1 MNVKLLRPY
10 FSAAFLFLGLAF
22 LTVGCEKPEEEIGI
36 NLQPDEDILNV
47 AVIDTFSILSYTLEE
62 DSLRSDKLNPAL
74 VGAYIDP
81 VFGLAEAKHVTELRL
96 STSSP
101 DLLPSGNVDDIVVD
115 SIILALDYQ
124 YGLDDI
130 NHYDGTGAQ
139 YFQVFQVLDSLSVDS
154 AYYDVTEVELDPEDL
169 VKEGMNLIKPNFQDS
184 VTVGEVRLA
193 PQLRIPLK
201 ESFANQIFE
210 AAVDG
215 PITPEEFVSL
225 VKGIS
230 IQVDP
235 NQQNLNNSGI
245 IYFDT
250 FNEGSSLTMYYRDLS
265 GGPEDVDTLAY
276 TFDIRSNTGKYGHF
290 EQEYT
295 FAERSLFYQT
305 RGERSFGQKDLYV
318 QAMAGTKVRVEIPH
332 LENLKDS
339 TNFAINKA
347 ELILPI
353 RSGTTGRHVPP
364 GRIFI
369 FGLDEEERIYI
380 IDDQLDSGVDGF
392 YDDENQQYR
401 FLITRQVQQIL
412 LGQRDNY
419 GFELVTWRAANS
431 ANRVIL
437 NGPDYPSA
445 ENPSNNLRLTLTY
458 TKF

>member
-22 LTVGCEKPEEEIGI
+22 LTVGCEKPEEEIGLD
-36 NLQPDEDILNV
+36 LQPDEDILNV
-47 AVIDTFSILSYTLEE
+47 SVIDTFSIVSYTLEE

-81 VFGLAEAKHVTELRL
+81 VFGLAEAKHITELRL

-101 DLLPSGNVDDIVVD
+101 DLLPSGNIDDIVVD

-124 YGLDDI
+124 LSLDDI
-130 NHYDGTGAQ
+130 THYDGKGAQ
-139 YFQVFQVLDSLSVDS
+139 YFQVFQVIDSLSVDS
-154 AYYDVTEVELDPEDL
+154 SYYDITEVELDTEDL
-169 VKEGMNLIKPNFQDS
+169 VKDGLNLIKPNFQDS
-184 VTVGEVRLA
+184 VTVGETRLA
-193 PQLRIPLK
+193 PQLRIPIK
-201 ESFANQIFE
+201 ESFADQIFE
-210 AAVDG
+210 AALDG

-235 NQQNLNNSGI
+235 DQQNLNGSGI

-250 FNEGSSLTMYYRDLS
+250 FNEGSSLTMYYRDIS
-265 GGPEDVDTLAY
+265 GGPGDEDTLSYA
-276 TFDIRSNTGKYGHF
+276 FDIRSNTGKFGHF
-290 EQEYT
+290 QQDYS
-295 FAERSLFYQT
+295 FADRSLFYQT
-305 RGERSFGQKDLYV
+305 RGEKSLGQKDLYV

-332 LENLKDS
+332 IENLKDS
-339 TNFAINKA
+339 TNFAINKV
-347 ELILPI
+347 ELIVPI
-353 RSGTTGRHVPP
+353 REGSTSRHIPP

-380 IDDQLDSGVDGF
+380 LDDQLDGGVDGF
-392 YDDENQQYR
+392 YDEENQQYR
-401 FLITRQVQQIL
+401 FLITRQVQQII
-412 LGQRDNY
+412 LGQRENY

-431 ANRVIL
+431 ANRVVL
-437 NGPDYPSA
+437 NGPEYPNA
-445 ENPSNNLRLTLTY
+445 DDPSNNMRMTLTY